1 MSLRL
6 HTTSSYTVRSPL
18 PVLQVLLLMSLLL
31 TMLVPSTNGKLN
43 SKERLLH
50 VELRCLCVKTTSGIH
65 SSNIQSLEV
74 NRAGPHCANVEV
86 LATLKNGKKIC
97 LDPEAPRIKKIV
109 QKILEDEPNSAE
121 VSVSAPRFPTLH
133 RKLPKWTDGG
143 DKTGLERVG
152 NHESAEPQP
161 CCPRTGS
168 RLQLALLS
176 AMNPAVGTRA
186 SRPRSSPGLLLLG
199 LLLLPAIALAQES
212 SLPAA
217 SVSLPVDSEGRE
229 EDLQCVCLKTTSG
242 IHPRHISSLEVI
254 GAGLHCP
261 SPQLIATLKT
271 GRKICLDQQNPL
283 YKKIIKRLLK
293 S

>member
-1 MSLRL
+1 RL
-6 HTTSSYTVRSPL
+6 TGRSYSQWRFEGVS
-18 PVLQVLLLMSLLL
+18 
-31 TMLVPSTNGKLN
+31 
-43 SKERLLH
+43 SKERFLH
-50 VELRCLCVKTTSGIH
+50 IELRCLCVKTISGIP

-74 NRAGPHCANVEV
+74 NRAGPHCNKVEV
-86 LATLKNGKKIC
+86 IAELKNGKKIC
-97 LDPEAPRIKKIV
+97 LNPEGPRIKKIV

-133 RKLPKWTDGG
+133 PKLPKKRADGG

-152 NHESAEPQP
+152 NHESAELQP
-161 CCPRTGS
+161 CSPCAGS
-168 RLQLALLS
+168 RLRLALLS
-176 AMNPAVGTRA
+176 AMNQAVVPRA

-212 SLPAA
+212 SFPATFVPLPA
-217 SVSLPVDSEGRE
+217 DSEGGE
-229 EDLQCVCLKTTSG
+229 SEDLQCVCLKTTSG
-242 IHPRHISSLEVI
+242 INPRHISSLEVI